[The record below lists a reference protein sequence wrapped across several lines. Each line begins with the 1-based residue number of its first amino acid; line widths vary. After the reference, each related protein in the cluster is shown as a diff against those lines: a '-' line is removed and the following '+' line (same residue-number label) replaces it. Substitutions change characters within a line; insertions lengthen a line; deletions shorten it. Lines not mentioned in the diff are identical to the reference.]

1 MSRTE
6 NSIKNYISNLVT
18 TLATNLLNVLSRTV
32 FIYILGADYL
42 GINGLFSNLLA
53 MLSLAELGIGSA
65 INFSLYKPVAEND
78 NDKIAILMNFYKKC
92 YRIIAGIVLGI
103 GLIMLLFLNVLVK
116 NPGNVQHIRLIFL
129 IYVINTSYSYLLT
142 YKNTLLNAYQKDYL
156 LLKSNL
162 FFSIFNIL
170 AQTIILVITKNYI
183 CYLLCNMVVLFLQ
196 RLYVNDLINKTYPI
210 VLKKT
215 NDKLPEGELFVIK
228 KNVKAMVWHKLGD
241 YCINGTDNII
251 ISMFLSIKMVG
262 YYSNYLMII
271 NMVMAYVNMIFN
283 NMTASMGNLISTEG
297 SEKRHQVFK
306 EINLIASWLY
316 AFVTVSLFILINP
329 FIQIWLGNEYV
340 LSMPIVLVLVL
351 NNYMLG
357 MRIPPYVVKSAAGM
371 YSEDQFVPIIQSII
385 NLIISVIL
393 AKNIGLIGVFIGTL
407 VSGLLPSFYRPYL
420 VYKKV
425 FEKRLSEYYLNYFK
439 NILIIIIIIAI
450 ISLINIAI
458 IGLPIYIKFVLNM
471 LLCVFVTNAIL
482 WLFYH
487 RTDEYK
493 VVKNIGRNLWNKL
506 MIRGK

>member
-210 VLKKT
+210 VLKK
-215 NDKLPEGELFVIK
+215 N
-228 KNVKAMVWHKLGD
+228 
-241 YCINGTDNII
+241 
-251 ISMFLSIKMVG
+251 
-262 YYSNYLMII
+262 
-271 NMVMAYVNMIFN
+271 
-283 NMTASMGNLISTEG
+283 
-297 SEKRHQVFK
+297 
-306 EINLIASWLY
+306 
-316 AFVTVSLFILINP
+316 
-329 FIQIWLGNEYV
+329 
-340 LSMPIVLVLVL
+340 
-351 NNYMLG
+351 
-357 MRIPPYVVKSAAGM
+357 
-371 YSEDQFVPIIQSII
+371 
-385 NLIISVIL
+385 
-393 AKNIGLIGVFIGTL
+393 
-407 VSGLLPSFYRPYL
+407 
-420 VYKKV
+420 
-425 FEKRLSEYYLNYFK
+425 
-439 NILIIIIIIAI
+439 
-450 ISLINIAI
+450 
-458 IGLPIYIKFVLNM
+458 
-471 LLCVFVTNAIL
+471 
-482 WLFYH
+482 
-487 RTDEYK
+487 
-493 VVKNIGRNLWNKL
+493 
-506 MIRGK
+506 

>member
-196 RLYVNDLINKTYPI
+196 RLYVNNLINKTYPI
-210 VLKKT
+210 VLKK
-215 NDKLPEGELFVIK
+215 N
-228 KNVKAMVWHKLGD
+228 
-241 YCINGTDNII
+241 
-251 ISMFLSIKMVG
+251 
-262 YYSNYLMII
+262 
-271 NMVMAYVNMIFN
+271 
-283 NMTASMGNLISTEG
+283 
-297 SEKRHQVFK
+297 
-306 EINLIASWLY
+306 
-316 AFVTVSLFILINP
+316 
-329 FIQIWLGNEYV
+329 
-340 LSMPIVLVLVL
+340 
-351 NNYMLG
+351 
-357 MRIPPYVVKSAAGM
+357 
-371 YSEDQFVPIIQSII
+371 
-385 NLIISVIL
+385 
-393 AKNIGLIGVFIGTL
+393 
-407 VSGLLPSFYRPYL
+407 
-420 VYKKV
+420 
-425 FEKRLSEYYLNYFK
+425 
-439 NILIIIIIIAI
+439 
-450 ISLINIAI
+450 
-458 IGLPIYIKFVLNM
+458 
-471 LLCVFVTNAIL
+471 
-482 WLFYH
+482 
-487 RTDEYK
+487 
-493 VVKNIGRNLWNKL
+493 
-506 MIRGK
+506 

>member
-215 NDKLPEGELFVIK
+215 NDKLPEDELFVIK

-340 LSMPIVLVLVL
+340 LSMPIV
-351 NNYMLG
+351 
-357 MRIPPYVVKSAAGM
+357 
-371 YSEDQFVPIIQSII
+371 
-385 NLIISVIL
+385 
-393 AKNIGLIGVFIGTL
+393 
-407 VSGLLPSFYRPYL
+407 
-420 VYKKV
+420 
-425 FEKRLSEYYLNYFK
+425 
-439 NILIIIIIIAI
+439 
-450 ISLINIAI
+450 
-458 IGLPIYIKFVLNM
+458 
-471 LLCVFVTNAIL
+471 
-482 WLFYH
+482 
-487 RTDEYK
+487 
-493 VVKNIGRNLWNKL
+493 
-506 MIRGK
+506 